1 MSLLPALATMLRLT
15 ARFSPSLATYLFN
28 SFCTSLSERLGF
40 TSSALFKRATGMEIS
55 LANQET
61 LQSAFA
67 LWAYRILGND
77 PEKTV
82 AEIFGNKSQETGDDS
97 SGNEPQETVDESFG
111 NKPHEIDNESSGQGE
126 KRAKAA
132 LLSALRQL
140 PKHEICSLSTCATEA
155 MEQALVDI
163 IDNIDG
169 NDDKNNNKVLN
180 ADVLRHLLENPR
192 LRSGED
198 VNYALTTI
206 AHSLNCRALDK
217 NTLTKVIGHYL
228 KPQSKPP
235 LRVLARLAD
244 MDVAFCANQGTAGLD
259 GIGDIL
265 ETKLPLAFRAYVVA
279 RALTAFGEV
288 KEQQKLLK
296 ELYEAMRHRLAELQ
310 NPSPSK
316 QDEIASDIV
325 NAIDVI
331 YHRIQDP
338 KLTVVGAYV
347 ENEEEFVEAMLDLAR
362 YHVAGDARAQ
372 ALIGGLLLSNE
383 GPVRPAVASERMLAA
398 ARVPHLSLLASTVR
412 GAHALAMHASIPQY
426 LHSQAT
432 DDIIAD
438 GARRDFQN
446 LPPKF
451 KSIALNL
458 ISAYAECPNF
468 NGAVAN
474 PEDYKEAYTSYTG
487 RLLDLARQFIAT
499 IQSPRELAACGHF
512 VAVEHRDVAAMMDQR
527 MRVLKHPDHGY
538 VNALASHYGPLSA
551 AGQMLRAGH
560 PAMAFNQVVN
570 WVIPGRKPWLLRT
583 GIGLVRLTLAT
594 LASPYA
600 IYQSTAPSAHNKP
613 TITNRVAAASRKFTA
628 SEREVV
634 RAARQRITPAALR
647 FFNTLG
653 SALSGE
659 PTSQNQDWLMQFE
672 QQQRETLSADIS
684 NNSQGYHQ

>member
-40 TSSALFKRATGMEIS
+40 TSSALFKRATGLEIPS
-55 LANQET
+55 ANQAT

-67 LWAYRILGND
+67 LWAHRILGD
-77 PEKTV
+77 KPQDTV
-82 AEIFGNKSQETGDDS
+82 DEIFGNK
-97 SGNEPQETVDESFG
+97 PQET
-111 NKPHEIDNESSGQGE
+111 DNESSGQGE
-126 KRAKAA
+126 ESAKTA
-132 LLSALRQL
+132 LLSALRKL
-140 PKHEICSLSTCATEA
+140 PKHEICSLSTCATQA
-155 MEQALVDI
+155 MEQVLIANPI
-163 IDNIDG
+163 
-169 NDDKNNNKVLN
+169 NNRVLT
-180 ADVLRHLLENPR
+180 ADVLCGLLENPR
-192 LRSGED
+192 LRSGQD
-198 VNYALTTI
+198 VNDALTTI
-206 AHSLNCRALDK
+206 ARNLKECRALDK
-217 NTLTKVIGHYL
+217 NTLTKVIDHYL
-228 KPQSKPP
+228 EPQSKTP

-265 ETKLPLAFRAYVVA
+265 KTNLPLAFRAYVVA

-310 NPSPSK
+310 NPSSSK

-347 ENEEEFVEAMLDLAR
+347 EKQEEFVEAMLDLAR

-383 GPVRPAVASERMLAA
+383 GPVNPAVASERMLAA

-412 GAHALAMHASIPQY
+412 GAHALAMYASIPQY
-426 LHSQAT
+426 GHSQAT

-458 ISAYAECPNF
+458 ISAYTECPNF

-672 QQQRETLSADIS
+672 QQQRETLSADTS

>member
-1 MSLLPALATMLRLT
+1 
-15 ARFSPSLATYLFN
+15 
-28 SFCTSLSERLGF
+28 
-40 TSSALFKRATGMEIS
+40 
-55 LANQET
+55 
-61 LQSAFA
+61 
-67 LWAYRILGND
+67 
-77 PEKTV
+77 
-82 AEIFGNKSQETGDDS
+82 
-97 SGNEPQETVDESFG
+97 
-111 NKPHEIDNESSGQGE
+111 
-126 KRAKAA
+126 
-132 LLSALRQL
+132 
-140 PKHEICSLSTCATEA
+140 
-155 MEQALVDI
+155 
-163 IDNIDG
+163 
-169 NDDKNNNKVLN
+169 
-180 ADVLRHLLENPR
+180 
-192 LRSGED
+192 
-198 VNYALTTI
+198 
-206 AHSLNCRALDK
+206 
-217 NTLTKVIGHYL
+217 
-228 KPQSKPP
+228 
-235 LRVLARLAD
+235 VLARLAD

-265 ETKLPLAFRAYVVA
+265 KTNLPLAFRAYVVA

-347 ENEEEFVEAMLDLAR
+347 EKQEEFVEAMLDLAR

-372 ALIGGLLLSNE
+372 ALIGGLLLSNK
-383 GPVRPAVASERMLAA
+383 GPVDPALASERMLAA
-398 ARVPHLSLLASTVR
+398 VRVPHLSLLASTVR
-412 GAHALAMHASIPQY
+412 GAHALAMYASIPQY
-426 LHSQAT
+426 GHSQAT

-468 NGAVAN
+468 NGAVTD
-474 PEDYKEAYTSYTG
+474 PQAYTR
-487 RLLDLARQFIAT
+487 RLLELAGQFIAT

-512 VAVEHRDVAAMMDQR
+512 VAVEHRQVAAMMDQR

-538 VNALASHYGPLSA
+538 ANALASHYGPLSA

-583 GIGLVRLTLAT
+583 GIGLLRLTLAT

-613 TITNRVAAASRKFTA
+613 TITNRVAAASRNFQFTG
-628 SEREVV
+628 SERDLV
-634 RAARQRITPAALR
+634 RAARQRVAPAALR
-647 FFNTLG
+647 FFSTLG
-653 SALSGE
+653 STLGGE

-672 QQQRETLSADIS
+672 KQQQQQQREDLSADIP
-684 NNSQGYHQ
+684 NQSQDYQP

>member
-1 MSLLPALATMLRLT
+1 MTSLLPALATMLRLT

-28 SFCTSLSERLGF
+28 SFCTSLSKRLGF
-40 TSSALFKRATGMEIS
+40 TSSELFKRATGLEIPS
-55 LANQET
+55 ANQET

-67 LWAYRILGND
+67 LWAHRTLGD
-77 PEKTV
+77 
-82 AEIFGNKSQETGDDS
+82 
-97 SGNEPQETVDESFG
+97 EPQETVDEIF
-111 NKPHEIDNESSGQGE
+111 GQGGA
-126 KRAKAA
+126 RAQAA
-132 LLSALRQL
+132 LLSALRKL
-140 PKHEICSLSTCATEA
+140 PKHEICSLSTCATQA
-155 MEQALVDI
+155 MEQVLVVNPI
-163 IDNIDG
+163 
-169 NDDKNNNKVLN
+169 NNKVLT
-180 ADVLRHLLENPR
+180 ADVVRCLLENPR
-192 LRSGED
+192 LRSGQD

-217 NTLTKVIGHYL
+217 NTLDKVIDHYL
-228 KPQSKPP
+228 EPQSKPP

-244 MDVAFCANQGTAGLD
+244 MDVAFCANQGTAGLE

-265 ETKLPLAFRAYVVA
+265 ETNLPLAFRAYVVA

-288 KEQQKLLK
+288 EDQKKLLK
-296 ELYEAMRHRLAELQ
+296 GLYEAMRHRLDELKTAP
-310 NPSPSK
+310 PSA

-338 KLTVVGAYV
+338 NLTVVGAYV
-347 ENEEEFVEAMLDLAR
+347 EKQDEFVEAMLDLAR

-372 ALIGGLLLSNE
+372 ALIGGLLLSNK
-383 GPVRPAVASERMLAA
+383 GPVDPALASERMLAA
-398 ARVPHLSLLASTVR
+398 VRVPYLSLLASTVR
-412 GAHALAMHASIPQY
+412 CAHALAMYASSPQY
-426 LHSQAT
+426 IHSPAT
-432 DDIIAD
+432 DDIVAD

-468 NGAVAN
+468 NGAVTD
-474 PEDYKEAYTSYTG
+474 PQAYTR
-487 RLLDLARQFIAT
+487 RLLELAGQFIAT

-512 VAVEHRDVAAMMDQR
+512 VAVEHRQVAAMMDQR

-538 VNALASHYGPLSA
+538 ANALASHYGPLSA

-583 GIGLVRLTLAT
+583 GIGLLRLTLAT

-613 TITNRVAAASRKFTA
+613 TITNRVAAASRNFQFTG
-628 SEREVV
+628 SERDLV
-634 RAARQRITPAALR
+634 RAARQRVAPAALR
-647 FFNTLG
+647 FFSTLG
-653 SALSGE
+653 STLGGE

-672 QQQRETLSADIS
+672 KQQQQQQREDLSADIP
-684 NNSQGYHQ
+684 NQSQDYQP